1 MNQLKEGMWW
11 RHRHLLLFG
20 KHLPFVTEEA
30 TSISLVPRYGYITP
44 KNRNFQYALP
54 MTGERTQVN
63 SYIIDLYFNWCQ
75 LLI

>member
-1 MNQLKEGMWW
+1 MRQLKVGMWW

-30 TSISLVPRYGYITP
+30 TSISLVPRFGYITP

-54 MTGERTQVN
+54 MNGERSQIN
-63 SYIIDLYFNWCQ
+63 SYIIDLYFNWYQ
-75 LLI
+75 LLF